1 MDKKQATRSYTVMIV
16 PERSSQVRRYTVPRV
31 WITRSIAGAIALVA
45 VAAFMLVHYIGMLA
59 EAGENRSLKN
69 ENVNLKTRLRTVQ
82 EEIARIDGALQRI
95 DQLSS
100 KVRAITQ
107 LSDPERNLAIGPL
120 EQPRNVKPGEVMY
133 APGERSDY
141 DSENVDSTLALRL
154 IDSKVDT
161 LESAAVREEGA
172 MRELHEYFSGSP
184 GLLAS
189 MPSIRPTSSKL
200 LTSTFGERTDPYT
213 NHRVMHTGIDFAADH
228 GSDVIAPAD
237 GTVIFASERGGYG
250 KTLVIDHGYGI
261 QSHFGHLSDFKVKV
275 GDQVKRGQTI
285 AAVGNTGRSTGAHLH
300 YEVRF
305 FGVPQDPEQFILE

>member
-1 MDKKQATRSYTVMIV
+1 MIV
-16 PERSSQVRRYTVPRV
+16 PERSSQVRRYTVPRA
-31 WITRSIAGAIALVA
+31 WITRSIVGALAFVAL
-45 VAAFMLVHYIGMLA
+45 AAFLLVHYVGMIA
-59 EAGENRSLKN
+59 EAGENRALKN

-120 EQPRNVKPGEVMY
+120 ESRTSKPGEVMY

-141 DSENVDSTLALRL
+141 DSESIDSTLALRL

-161 LESAAVREEGA
+161 LESSAVREEGV
-172 MRELHEYFSGSP
+172 MRELHEYFSGEP

-189 MPSIRPTSSKL
+189 MPSIRPSASKL

-213 NHRVMHTGIDFAADH
+213 NHRVMHKGIDFAADL
-228 GSDVIAPAD
+228 GSEVIAPAD
-237 GTVIFASERGGYG
+237 GTVIYASERGGYG
-250 KTLVIDHGYGI
+250 KTLVVDHGYGI
-261 QSHFGHLSDFKVKV
+261 QSHFGHLSDFKTSV
-275 GDQVKRGQTI
+275 GQQVKRGQII

-305 FGVPQDPEQFILE
+305 FGVPQDPEKFIFE